1 MTTRCLIAYM
11 MMANIWNRKA
21 FFHCTNSHS
30 EAMANRLLKL
40 DYVGICFSISVT
52 NVSSTY
58 FGLRDDPWLRN
69 VYNTFCLTC
78 ALAVLLSMMAPGVD
92 GPGAALF
99 R

>member
-1 MTTRCLIAYM
+1 M
-11 MMANIWNRKA
+11 MMANIWDRKA
-21 FFHCTNSHS
+21 FFHCTNAHS
-30 EAMANRLLKL
+30 EAMAKRLLKL

-58 FGLRDDPWLRN
+58 FGLRENPWLRN

-78 ALAVLLSMMAPGVD
+78 TLAVLLSMMAPGVD